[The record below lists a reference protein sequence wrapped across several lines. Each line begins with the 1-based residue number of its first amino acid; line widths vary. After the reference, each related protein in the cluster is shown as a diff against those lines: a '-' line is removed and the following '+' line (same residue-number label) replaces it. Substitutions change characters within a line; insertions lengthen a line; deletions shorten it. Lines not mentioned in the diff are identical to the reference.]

1 MFSLLWVWYHFSVCF
16 LPITTNNSRAPVGV
30 LQFNTFA
37 IVSVWRAHQLPWVT
51 GSVLQDWP
59 PCPPL
64 QTPATSPGCHLCFC
78 GFHLLG
84 GPTTQKHLS
93 TGLAVC
99 CKRIQLRNCR
109 KREMQLANYVGRATE
124 LLWSLVTQFSPSL
137 HVVTSLESLENQS
150 SGVVMGAWM
159 ITSLA
164 VGGWTW
170 SPATLPSPQCWVV
183 LNVWTL

>member
-1 MFSLLWVWYHFSVCF
+1 MGYGLSPARL
-16 LPITTNNSRAPVGV
+16 A
-30 LQFNTFA
+30 
-37 IVSVWRAHQLPWVT
+37 
-51 GSVLQDWP
+51 

-64 QTPATSPGCHLCFC
+64 QTPATGPGCHMCFC

-93 TGLAVC
+93 PRLSVC
-99 CKRIQLRNCR
+99 YKRIQLRNCR

-159 ITSLA
+159 IKSLA
-164 VGGWTW
+164 VGWLNLI
-170 SPATLPSPQCWVV
+170 SSHSTLPTV
-183 LNVWTL
+183 LGGTKCLNPVINSWFPW

>member
-1 MFSLLWVWYHFSVCF
+1 MFSLLWVWYHFSVF
-16 LPITTNNSRAPVGV
+16 LPLTPNTSQAPVGV
-30 LQFNTFA
+30 LQFNTFV
-37 IVSVWRAHQLPWVT
+37 IVSIWRAHRLPWVT

-64 QTPATSPGCHLCFC
+64 
-78 GFHLLG
+78 

-93 TGLAVC
+93 PRLSVC
-99 CKRIQLRNCR
+99 YKRIQLRNCR

-159 ITSLA
+159 IKSLA
-164 VGGWTW
+164 VSGWTW